1 MLDLEAQLRGWLE
14 GCTRVSILGIGN
26 PMRGDDA
33 LGVEIVRLMR
43 RKVTRNVSLL
53 DCEIVPENF
62 VGEVEAFQPTHVLLV
77 DAAEFQ
83 GAAGDVRFVSP
94 ENVAGITLSTHM
106 ISLSLLARIIQDRT
120 TANVMILG
128 VQPKVLEF
136 GEGLSPELEKASTRI
151 SRVLLKVLRESVR

>member
-1 MLDLEAQLRGWLE
+1 
-14 GCTRVSILGIGN
+14 
-26 PMRGDDA
+26 
-33 LGVEIVRLMR
+33 
-43 RKVTRNVSLL
+43 
-53 DCEIVPENF
+53 
-62 VGEVEAFQPTHVLLV
+62 LLV
-77 DAAEFQ
+77 DAAEFE
-83 GAAGDVRFVSP
+83 GAAGEVRLVSP

-151 SRVLLKVLRESVR
+151 SRVLLKVLRESLG